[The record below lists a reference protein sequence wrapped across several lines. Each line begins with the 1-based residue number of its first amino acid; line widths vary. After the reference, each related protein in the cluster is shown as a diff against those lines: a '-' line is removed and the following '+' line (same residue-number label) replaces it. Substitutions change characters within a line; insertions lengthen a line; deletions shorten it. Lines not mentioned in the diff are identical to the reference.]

1 MATDLTLMLEDR
13 PGELARVGETLGAAG
28 VNIEGFSATT
38 GGGRG
43 EVHVMVEDAAAARQ
57 ALEGAGIQVSAERE
71 MAVAQVEPKPG
82 ELGRVARA
90 LADAGVNIE
99 LAYPAENGLA
109 FGGDD
114 PAKTRTAVGG

>member
-13 PGELARVGETLGAAG
+13 PGELAMVGETLGRAG

-43 EVHVMVEDAAAARQ
+43 EVHIMVEDAAAARR
-57 ALEGAGIQVSAERE
+57 ALEGAGVSVAAERE
-71 MAVAQVEPKPG
+71 MVVARVEPRPG

-114 PAKTRTAVGG
+114 PAKAREAVGP

>member
-1 MATDLTLMLEDR
+1 MATDLTLMVEHR
-13 PGELARVGETLGAAG
+13 PGELAKVGEALGSAG
-28 VNIEGFSATT
+28 INIEGFSATT
-38 GGGRG
+38 SGGRG
-43 EVHVMVEDAAAARQ
+43 EIHLLVQDAASAKQ
-57 ALEGAGIQVSAERE
+57 ALDGAGFSVTAESE
-71 MAVAQVEPKPG
+71 MVVARVEPKPG

-114 PAKTRTAVGG
+114 PAKARGAVGG